1 VFKKQQERCIEFL
14 QLSEDY
20 ANKHL
25 LDIDAEIR
33 QQSTLLDNL
42 EERLEAAKK
51 LHGDA
56 VDLRIFYESGTV
68 ASMNDLRETGISRP
82 LPQDNALFEEVD
94 FVMAEIRRFYEELNK
109 FWRDEICY
117 VVEALKKRR
126 VDPRDFERWNSF
138 RSSLKQTIEFWKSR
152 PPSDDTQPLP
162 CNNTSPSTGVDLGAI
177 ASSLSST
184 SGSFGEALERISSSA
199 SFLASLRYSSLSQP
213 SFRQAY
219 VAFAANS
226 DLCLSFLQHCADYGE
241 KVFTWCLSFN
251 ASAISSRVGPPHDLR
266 ERTARLLSEATG
278 ISTENVASVKGSR
291 WCKTT
296 YKKASA
302 LEQKTTSE
310 LNTLL
315 ESLLS
320 WVAVIDGPSGDAP
333 IDVVHPQELGEI
345 KCSWEKARD
354 SLRSALEALT
364 SEPVH
369 HHRSLAFMHYRSAL
383 RRWMTSL
390 VRFS

>member
-1 VFKKQQERCIEFL
+1 MFKKQQQRCIEFL

-20 ANKHL
+20 ANKYL

-33 QQSTLLDNL
+33 QPSTLLDNL

-56 VDLRIFYESGTV
+56 VDLQMLYESGTV
-68 ASMNDLRETGISRP
+68 ASMNDFRTTGISRP
-82 LPQDNALFEEVD
+82 LPQDNALFKEVD

-109 FWRDEICY
+109 FWREEICY

-138 RSSLKQTIEFWKSR
+138 RSSLKHTIEVWKNR
-152 PPSDDTQPLP
+152 PPSGDTQTLP
-162 CNNTSPSTGVDLGAI
+162 SNDTSPSTGVDLGAI

-184 SGSFGEALERISSSA
+184 SGSFGETLERIFSSV
-199 SFLASLRYSSLSQP
+199 SLRYSPLSRS
-213 SFRQAY
+213 SFQRVY

-226 DLCLSFLQHCADYGE
+226 DLCHSFLRHCADYGE
-241 KVFTWCLSFN
+241 KVFTCCRPFY
-251 ASAISSRVGPPHDLR
+251 ASPISSRVGVPHDLR
-266 ERTARLLSEATG
+266 ERAARFLSEAPG

-291 WCKTT
+291 RCKTT

-302 LEQKTTSE
+302 SEQKTTSE
-310 LNTLL
+310 FNILPG
-315 ESLLS
+315 SLSS
-320 WVAVIDGPSGDAP
+320 WVAITDSASDDAP
-333 IDVVHPQELGEI
+333 IDVAHPQELGEL
-345 KCSWEKARD
+345 KCAWEKTRD
-354 SLRSALEALT
+354 SLRSALETLT

-369 HHRSLAFMHYRSAL
+369 HHRSSLAFMHCRSAL

-390 VRFS
+390 VCFS